1 VSRRIMILPAIPRG
15 PSGKAQGA
23 ALRKL
28 VMALLMDREE
38 DGNNEPRTDADDTLT
53 QVLVIAA
60 RVFRVPQGSLS
71 TSSTAEDVA
80 GWDSFTHLNLIL
92 SVERDFNVQIS
103 VRQISTLRDLG
114 DLARAVDIRTC
125 RV

>member
-1 VSRRIMILPAIPRG
+1 MILPAIPRG

-28 VMALLMDREE
+28 VMALPMDREE

-71 TSSTAEDVA
+71 ASSTAEDVA

-92 SVERDFNVQIS
+92 SVERHFDSMIS
-103 VRQISTLRDLG
+103 ARQVSTLRDLG